1 MTTTPKSIG
10 DDSLA
15 ESWVDVTVNSGRVTP
30 VSAPTGLINGSPVNN
45 GGGNPGQFSAQITE
59 EYLRLLKEAQREG
72 NYSSSRVSLASSRR
86 ESRCESPKS
95 PPNSPNNELAT
106 ATGDEELKGIFINK
120 DTAEHTKEW
129 MMSYW
134 TASKGKA
141 KLSLR
146 HTKCGGKGLFSR
158 DVMFTLFLSNLL
170 SLLIGAGI
178 GLWISKRPTSVISQI
193 SLN

>member
-30 VSAPTGLINGSPVNN
+30 VAALPTVGLINGSPMNN
-45 GGGNPGQFSAQITE
+45 GNGSQGQFSAQLTE
-59 EYLRLLKEAQREG
+59 EYLRLLKEAQRES

-106 ATGDEELKGIFINK
+106 GDEELKGIFINK
-120 DTAEHTKEW
+120 DASEKEW
-129 MMSYW
+129 LMSFW

-170 SLLIGAGI
+170 SLLLGAGI
-178 GLWISKRPTSVISQI
+178 GLWFSKRPTSVISQL